1 MVRLLILE
9 DDDELRAL
17 YRRLLGPRYGVWL
30 WSSREASRLWQLL
43 AQGYRVPEVGGFAL
57 IISSPWLE
65 INPDEP
71 CSERL
76 IRALRREFP
85 EVPVILAG
93 RSPTAPIWVRL
104 LTEVDARVHG
114 LFPVT
119 EHALADLVD
128 RLLGATVSS
137 EGGI

>member
-1 MVRLLILE
+1 MVRLLVLE

-30 WSSREASRLWQLL
+30 WSSREAGRLFELL
-43 AQGYRVPEVGGFAL
+43 AQGYRVPELGGFAL

-65 INPDEP
+65 LAPDEP

-85 EVPVILAG
+85 EVPVVLAG
-93 RSPTAPIWVRL
+93 RSRTVPTWVRL
-104 LTEVDARVHG
+104 LSEADPGVRG
-114 LFPVT
+114 LFPLDL
-119 EHALADLVD
+119 EGLAALVEE
-128 RLLGATVSS
+128 LLGTK
-137 EGGI
+137 IY

>member
-1 MVRLLILE
+1 MARLLILE
-9 DDDELRAL
+9 DDDELRAI
-17 YRRLLGPRYGVWL
+17 YRRLLGHQHGVWL

-43 AQGYRVPEVGGFAL
+43 AQGYRVPELGGFAL

-65 INPDEP
+65 INLDEP

-85 EVPVILAG
+85 EVPVIVAG

-104 LTEVDARVHG
+104 LTEADPRVHG

-119 EHALADLVD
+119 EDALTDLVD
-128 RLLGATVSS
+128 RLVGTTVPS
-137 EGGI
+137 EGGV